1 MRHLH
6 MEIIQNKMI
15 NYTIKND
22 YSTYAPATGTKIIL
36 ISLFYSK
43 KTHHLQKYV
52 SIFILNSQTKDN
64 KAKEAGC
71 TCHIIVQQ
79 WCMTEVSGCSQ
90 GFVSFSLGQIFAR
103 VNNKEI
109 NLLKSSYPNYV
120 KTCIGAEL
128 LLQLFDWKKIHCDL
142 SCQHSR
148 KSITSPRRRA

>member
-1 MRHLH
+1 MEASLFKDYPQEFRYDQYNTGCNKSKAIIFIILASCPTWRLVQAHAGRSGNTSGRDPVGNMRHLH

-79 WCMTEVSGCSQ
+79 
-90 GFVSFSLGQIFAR
+90 
-103 VNNKEI
+103 
-109 NLLKSSYPNYV
+109 
-120 KTCIGAEL
+120 
-128 LLQLFDWKKIHCDL
+128 
-142 SCQHSR
+142 
-148 KSITSPRRRA
+148 